1 MTACMTAPVTDGT
14 ACPRPAA
21 GTHNHLELRR
31 KAEGCITARTQ
42 RTRLQVGRRGAR
54 FSPGGPPLIRLVLT
68 FDEGKLAIL
77 VRNYCSGAP

>member
-14 ACPRPAA
+14 ACHR
-21 GTHNHLELRR
+21 
-31 KAEGCITARTQ
+31 
-42 RTRLQVGRRGAR
+42 
-54 FSPGGPPLIRLVLT
+54 RLVLT